1 MAKSED
7 SILTRM
13 GDGQR
18 ISMPVQEVEQEL
30 LEGTQDAAK
39 KAGIPELTADEL
51 QQMLEIFAEP
61 GRIVSVPHGKE
72 IVVTDDG
79 CAKIFSAGPADGGAV
94 LPISRQNSVLAYE
107 RGFAPDSVS
116 FGHED
121 YSFKP
126 AKSVI
131 DYESQVCYSLSLATT
146 VPCFYGSQPNL
157 GLYFR
162 PDGPHP
168 NPADLLPQ
176 GDIDGAKEAQE
187 QAAEQM
193 RDDMVFCGG
202 KLAELGCEGINFD
215 TAASAGDADFYATL
229 MAVSELKEK
238 YPAMSIEVGMS
249 GEFVLG
255 MHGGITFEGKRL
267 AGMFP
272 LEQAET
278 LEAAGCDIFG
288 PAINVNC
295 SKTIPWNLARAVT
308 MVKHVSENSKLPVH
322 PNVGMGVCGV
332 PMCLET
338 PIDSVTRAAK
348 ALALIGK
355 ADGL

>member
-1 MAKSED
+1 
-7 SILTRM
+7 
-13 GDGQR
+13 
-18 ISMPVQEVEQEL
+18 MPVQEVEKEL
-30 LEGTQDAAK
+30 YEGTQDAAK
-39 KAGIPELTADEL
+39 KAGIPELTADDL

-61 GRIVSVPHGKE
+61 GRIVGVPAGEE
-72 IVVTDDG
+72 IIVTDDG
-79 CAKIFSAGPADGGAV
+79 CAKIFAAGPTDGGAA

-107 RGFAPDSVS
+107 RGMAPDTVS

-126 AKSVI
+126 AKALI
-131 DYESQVCYSLSLATT
+131 DYEAQTCYSISLATT

-168 NPADLLPQ
+168 NPAELLPE
-176 GDIDGAKEAQE
+176 GNIDAARAAQE
-187 QAAEQM
+187 DAAEQLKQ
-193 RDDMVFCGG
+193 DMVFMGG
-202 KLAELGCEGINFD
+202 RLAEVGCEGLNFD
-215 TAASAGDADFYATL
+215 TAASAGDPDFYATL
-229 MAVSELKEK
+229 EAVRQLKER
-238 YPAMSIEVGMS
+238 YPLMSIEVGMS

-255 MHGGITFEGKRL
+255 MHGDITFEGKRL

-272 LEQAET
+272 LEQAEAV
-278 LEAAGCDIFG
+278 EAAGGDIFG
-288 PAINVNC
+288 PAINVTT
-295 SKTIPWNLARAVT
+295 SRSIPWNLSRAVT
-308 MVKHVSENSKLPVH
+308 MTKHVSENSKLPVH

-338 PIDSVTRAAK
+338 PIDCVTRAAK

>member
-1 MAKSED
+1 
-7 SILTRM
+7 M

-18 ISMPVQEVEQEL
+18 ISLPVQEVEEEI

-39 KAGIPELTADEL
+39 KAGIPELTADDQ

-61 GRIVSVPHGKE
+61 GRVVSVPPGEE
-72 IVVTDDG
+72 IIVTDDG
-79 CAKIFSAGPADGGAV
+79 CAKIFAAGPADGGAV
-94 LPISRQNSVLAYE
+94 LPISRHNSVLVYE
-107 RGFAPDSVS
+107 RGFAPDTVS

-126 AKSVI
+126 AKAVI
-131 DYESQVCYSLSLATT
+131 DYEAQTCYSLSLSTT

-176 GDIDGAKEAQE
+176 GKIDEAKAAQE
-187 QAAEQM
+187 EAAEQL
-193 RDDMVFCGG
+193 RDDMVFMG
-202 KLAELGCEGINFD
+202 KRLAEVGCEGINFD

-229 MAVSELKEK
+229 MAVAELKEK
-238 YPAMSIEVGMS
+238 YPTVAIEVGMS
-249 GEFVLG
+249 GEFILG

-272 LEQAET
+272 LAQAEA
-278 LEAAGCDIFG
+278 LEAVGCDIVG

-295 SKTIPWNLARAVT
+295 SKSTPWNLARAVT
-308 MVKHVSENSKLPVH
+308 MTKHVSENSKLPIH

-338 PIDSVTRAAK
+338 PIDCVTRAAK

>member
-1 MAKSED
+1 MSKMQD
-7 SILTRM
+7 TIVTRM

-18 ISMPVQEVEQEL
+18 ISMPVQEVAQEL

-39 KAGIPELTADEL
+39 KAGIPELTAGEL
-51 QQMLEIFAEP
+51 EQILEIFAER
-61 GRIVSVPHGKE
+61 GRIVSVPHGEE
-72 IVVTDDG
+72 IIVTDDG
-79 CAKIFSAGPADGGAV
+79 CAKIFAAGPADGGAA

-107 RGFAPDSVS
+107 RGFAPDTVS

-126 AKSVI
+126 AKAVI
-131 DYESQVCYSLSLATT
+131 DLEAQTCYSISLSTT

-176 GDIDGAKEAQE
+176 GDIDGAREAQE
-187 QAAEQM
+187 QAAEQLK
-193 RDDMVFCGG
+193 DDMVYMG
-202 KLAELGCEGINFD
+202 KRLAAVGCEGINFD

-229 MAVSELKEK
+229 VAVSELKEK
-238 YPAMSIEVGMS
+238 YPLMSIEVGMS
-249 GEFVLG
+249 GEFILG
-255 MHGGITFEGKRL
+255 MHGQITYEGKRL

-272 LEQAET
+272 LEQAEAV
-278 LEAAGCDIFG
+278 EAAGGDIFG

-295 SKTIPWNLARAVT
+295 SKTTPWNLARAVT

-338 PIDSVTRAAK
+338 PIDCVTRAAK